1 MKTEGQEEAE
11 SSDDSLGFET
21 DSEGAEVEVEVKV
34 EVDPLALPDRDA
46 LFAAR
51 YRAISSQPGLR
62 NFEPQE
68 EYLALGFAGELEGLK
83 AKYEEAS
90 DTMSAE
96 LRAAI
101 SKEITVYGGS
111 SEAAKAAR
119 DAANQVA
126 GDLDFLA

>member
-21 DSEGAEVEVEVKV
+21 DSEGA